1 MASINVLNIGIHNNP
16 SPFLDPFTFEV
27 TFECFAE
34 LADGTVCGGIHTF
47 GDATPAPR
55 VMRPPLARPSV
66 LPMEECVIVS
76 SLPCTASSASFLR
89 SRAWDAATALT
100 LRGSGGCS
108 NYWSHA
114 LPLHSPLVL
123 NPCRVAAVVNH
134 PLQI

>member
-66 LPMEECVIVS
+66 LPMEECVIVC
-76 SLPCTASSASFLR
+76 SLPCTASSASFCAHVRGTLPLR
-89 SRAWDAATALT
+89 SRCAGVVAV
-100 LRGSGGCS
+100 RIIGRMHC
-108 NYWSHA
+108 
-114 LPLHSPLVL
+114 
-123 NPCRVAAVVNH
+123 PCTRRWY
-134 PLQI
+134 